1 MQAAQAAGERG
12 RGGTAGCRRAATHS
26 APWGHGTGQGRE
38 GAEVRCQGSG
48 GLIDRGDLETKA
60 PLEGTHAQRGTGHG
74 PSGGREDKANR
85 SKKLRNDEKDQ
96 REGGKW
102 EEVEKTRHTH
112 NRRKTEQISMT
123 EIQRNAPKM
132 KKKGL
137 KNTVHLGKLI
147 HSNQHQNVV
156 R

>member
-12 RGGTAGCRRAATHS
+12 RRGTAGCRRAATHS
-26 APWGHGTGQGRE
+26 APWGHGTGQAPE

-48 GLIDRGDLETKA
+48 GLIDRGDLGTKA

-96 REGGKW
+96 
-102 EEVEKTRHTH
+102 
-112 NRRKTEQISMT
+112 
-123 EIQRNAPKM
+123 
-132 KKKGL
+132 
-137 KNTVHLGKLI
+137 
-147 HSNQHQNVV
+147 
-156 R
+156 